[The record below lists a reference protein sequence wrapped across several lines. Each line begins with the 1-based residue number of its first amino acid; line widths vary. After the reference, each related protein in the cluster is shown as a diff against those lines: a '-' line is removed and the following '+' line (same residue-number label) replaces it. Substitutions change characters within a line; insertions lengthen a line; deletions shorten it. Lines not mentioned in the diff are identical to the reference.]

1 MDEGFIF
8 GNFVSIWN
16 TYENER
22 VMISIGTCTNP
33 SVVYIYE
40 PYGVENRI
48 MVLTEVVNED
58 CEQWKLWCPIPNVKY
73 YESIVGIDVFWP
85 YKYLSMNDE
94 EVMMV
99 RDQCHVIVDGA
110 NNLLKKQVSCKD
122 DSLAKNFWA
131 ENIHDVEN
139 MGNTI

>member
-1 MDEGFIF
+1 
-8 GNFVSIWN
+8 V
-16 TYENER
+16 R
-22 VMISIGTCTNP
+22 ISIGTCTNL
-33 SVVYIYE
+33 SVVLIYE
-40 PYGVENRI
+40 PYGVENCI
-48 MVLTEVVNED
+48 VVLIEVVNED
-58 CEQWKLWCPIPNVKY
+58 CEQWKLLCPIPSVKY

-99 RDQCHVIVDGA
+99 KDQCHVIVDGA

-122 DSLAKNFWA
+122 DSLAKNFWI

-139 MGNTI
+139 MGNII